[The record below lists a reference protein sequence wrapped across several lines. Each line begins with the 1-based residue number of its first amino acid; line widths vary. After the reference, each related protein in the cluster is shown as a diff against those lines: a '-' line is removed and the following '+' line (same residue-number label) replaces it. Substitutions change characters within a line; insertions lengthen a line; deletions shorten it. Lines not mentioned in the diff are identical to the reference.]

1 MIKQSGRRIGLRFGI
16 NDWTKHLHRSL
27 LKRMN
32 NKIVR
37 QRMKKEDTNYEE
49 TI

>member
-1 MIKQSGRRIGLRFGI
+1 MIKQSGRRIGLKFGI
-16 NDWTKHLHRSL
+16 NDRAKHLHRSL

>member
-1 MIKQSGRRIGLRFGI
+1 MNKATGRKVGLICGI

-32 NKIVR
+32 SKKVR
-37 QRMKKEDTNYEE
+37 KNIKKLD
-49 TI
+49 